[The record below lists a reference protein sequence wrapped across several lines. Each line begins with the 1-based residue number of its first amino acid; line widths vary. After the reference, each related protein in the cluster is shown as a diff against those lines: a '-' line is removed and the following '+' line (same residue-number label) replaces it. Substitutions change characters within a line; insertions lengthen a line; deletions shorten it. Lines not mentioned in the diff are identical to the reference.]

1 MTQLEGLTD
10 AQLQAEAAALRRRIK
25 QLDDEKRALTP
36 PTTPMRTPPAKKVV
50 TVVPS
55 SSTPKKVVPTSIPKS
70 SPKPLPPPSPQLC
83 VLPDGNFSATAWA
96 GSLGLAAVA
105 AEGLLENKPAGDDPR
120 QYLQQLD
127 EAAVCK
133 LFMDADSALL
143 QRLAACVWRGL
154 EDLRKGVPV
163 PASPVFSPEPVAAAN
178 GAAAAA
184 AENGG
189 SQSAGLW
196 KQKVGPVLLR
206 LRVQK
211 AFQQA
216 GAAHARKHA
225 VDEADYERVGATPQ
239 ESVAVAQVLGRVQP
253 TLKQLLGPLVLKVR
267 VARAFRGSA
276 APSWAEPAADVTD
289 DAEPSADASAE
300 SSEIGEEEE
309 DDESLFLL
317 PKHLAGDLAITT
329 ARWALVAEL
338 QPTDTPPP
346 SLCDALRTRIASLK
360 QKEQQQ
366 QDSSSSSVGPSALS
380 PSRARAAMVALDL
393 LLAEM
398 ECWGTVG
405 SVTDLEASAEA
416 AAAQM
421 DDGTAISMQ
430 LVSDAAPYVAAV
442 VRAKRLIIDENAP
455 AMSKHLESMWSEQ
468 MKDGES
474 EVKKAGMRMRTV
486 LKFRAQYIHRALTA
500 AMDNL
505 ASQLQGGME
514 DALSQPQLSL
524 PQSTAKADV
533 ASLCT
538 AAISAFRVG
547 FDRPWSLSSIEEE
560 LEKRCGVPPQMDEAL
575 KKAEEHAKAKAAAKR
590 SEELKKGV
598 GSSAGEPLQASAF
611 HDEPAV
617 ALLGL
622 LLGSKALPVRNEDEL
637 NFLTTTVASYLD
649 PFIDGDAATSHKRQ
663 ACAAKSL
670 MRRLDE
676 AWALRSGRGGSTAG
690 RTMPI
695 TADCAYAFYAVHCI
709 RKMNSI
715 FGFALQTTFGIGRPP
730 ASSYEQMRHLMQLGS
745 SLITALSRDFPTTSQ
760 QLPKHHAVSSG
771 LTSLSA
777 EEFTAIAQTHLRAMH
792 GYHERLN
799 AALVRANEEGEVNR
813 AVERNALWKT
823 PIDPDLLPKVEAA
836 AREAEKAEA
845 MSVEVA
851 EPEKENGFFSWL
863 TGGK

>member
-1 MTQLEGLTD
+1 M
-10 AQLQAEAAALRRRIK
+10 
-25 QLDDEKRALTP
+25 
-36 PTTPMRTPPAKKVV
+36 
-50 TVVPS
+50 
-55 SSTPKKVVPTSIPKS
+55 
-70 SPKPLPPPSPQLC
+70 
-83 VLPDGNFSATAWA
+83 
-96 GSLGLAAVA
+96 
-105 AEGLLENKPAGDDPR
+105 PAG
-120 QYLQQLD
+120 
-127 EAAVCK
+127 AAG
-133 LFMDADSALL
+133 
-143 QRLAACVWRGL
+143 AARGVWRGL
-154 EDLRKGVPV
+154 EDRGVPV
-163 PASPVFSPEPVAAAN
+163 PASPVLPGARRSGQRA
-178 GAAAAA
+178 AAAAA

-346 SLCDALRTRIASLK
+346 SLCDALRTRIAGLSK
-360 QKEQQQ
+360 GAAAAG
-366 QDSSSSSVGPSALS
+366 SSSSSVGPSALS

-405 SVTDLEASAEA
+405 SVTDQGHQRA
-416 AAAQM
+416 AGEM

-486 LKFRAQYIHRALTA
+486 LKFRAQYIHRALTP

-505 ASQLQGGME
+505 ASQLRAVWRTHFRSHSSVYRKARRKPTSRRCARRRLAPFASALIDRGHSARLKRSSRR
-514 DALSQPQLSL
+514 DAVYRLRWMRHLRRRR
-524 PQSTAKADV
+524 STRRQKRLRRGRRSSRR
-533 ASLCT
+533 ASGRL
-538 AAISAFRVG
+538 R
-547 FDRPWSLSSIEEE
+547 R
-560 LEKRCGVPPQMDEAL
+560 
-575 KKAEEHAKAKAAAKR
+575 AAASVGLSR
-590 SEELKKGV
+590 RAGGCLVYSSDPRRCPYATRTSSTFDDDRRELPRPVHRRRRGNK
-598 GSSAGEPLQASAF
+598 PL
-611 HDEPAV
+611 
-617 ALLGL
+617 
-622 LLGSKALPVRNEDEL
+622 
-637 NFLTTTVASYLD
+637 
-649 PFIDGDAATSHKRQ
+649 RQ
-663 ACAAKSL
+663 ACAARANAAA
-670 MRRLDE
+670 RRGVGV
-676 AWALRSGRGGSTAG
+676 AKGRGSSTAG
-690 RTMPI
+690 DDTHHR
-695 TADCAYAFYAVHCI
+695 DCAYASM
-709 RKMNSI
+709 RSI
-715 FGFALQTTFGIGRPP
+715 AFVNELNLRICASIHLALVPP
-730 ASSYEQMRHLMQLGS
+730 ASSYEQMRHLAAR
-745 SLITALSRDFPTTSQ
+745 IEPHHRPRPRLSDNVAAA
-760 QLPKHHAVSSG
+760 KHHAVSSG

-777 EEFTAIAQTHLRAMH
+777 EEFTAIAQTHVRARLRAAQR
-792 GYHERLN
+792 G
-799 AALVRANEEGEVNR
+799 
-813 AVERNALWKT
+813 
-823 PIDPDLLPKVEAA
+823 
-836 AREAEKAEA
+836 
-845 MSVEVA
+845 S
-851 EPEKENGFFSWL
+851 
-863 TGGK
+863 